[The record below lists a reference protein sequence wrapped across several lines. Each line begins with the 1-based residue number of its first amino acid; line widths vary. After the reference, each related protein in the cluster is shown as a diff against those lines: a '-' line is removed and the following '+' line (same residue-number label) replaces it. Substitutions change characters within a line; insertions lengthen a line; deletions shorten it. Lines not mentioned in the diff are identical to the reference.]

1 MDRKLMRENLLGM
14 MVLVILIFIEVQ
26 ATDHTSTS
34 FHLSSVPIPFSHLS
48 KLDFANLD
56 LRNCIDKQHE
66 LCVKK
71 SGIEYGN
78 CLTRGFRICLE
89 LPKSQL
95 DPEYDDT
102 IKSLHFGR
110 REVIEKDG
118 NHFGVCL
125 LGCHKRNAK
134 KHS

>member
-1 MDRKLMRENLLGM
+1 MDRKLMREIFLGM
-14 MVLVILIFIEVQ
+14 MVLVILILIEAQ

-34 FHLSSVPIPFSHLS
+34 FHLSSVPIPFSDHLL

-95 DPEYDDT
+95 DPEH
-102 IKSLHFGR
+102 I
-110 REVIEKDG
+110 
-118 NHFGVCL
+118 
-125 LGCHKRNAK
+125 
-134 KHS
+134 

>member
-14 MVLVILIFIEVQ
+14 MVLVILILIEVQ

-95 DPEYDDT
+95 DPEY
-102 IKSLHFGR
+102 KELAFWQESSNRKRWQPFWSLFVR
-110 REVIEKDG
+110 LSQKE
-118 NHFGVCL
+118 C
-125 LGCHKRNAK
+125 
-134 KHS
+134 

>member
-14 MVLVILIFIEVQ
+14 MVLVILILIEVQ

-56 LRNCIDKQHE
+56 LRNCIDKQRE

-95 DPEYDDT
+95 DPEY
-102 IKSLHFGR
+102 KELAFWQESSNR
-110 REVIEKDG
+110 
-118 NHFGVCL
+118 
-125 LGCHKRNAK
+125 KRWQPF
-134 KHS
+134 

>member
-14 MVLVILIFIEVQ
+14 MVLVILILIEVQ

-78 CLTRGFRICLE
+78 CLKRGFRICLE

-95 DPEYDDT
+95 DPEY
-102 IKSLHFGR
+102 KELAFWQESSNRKRWQPFWSLFVR
-110 REVIEKDG
+110 LSQKE
-118 NHFGVCL
+118 C
-125 LGCHKRNAK
+125 
-134 KHS
+134 